1 MPVSIRWI
9 RSTVLALATL
19 WNLGWWIAPWLEARA
34 SPLAGWIYRFYSL
47 ICHQIEARSFY
58 LGHEPL
64 AVCSRCAAIYVGF
77 WISVLALC
85 LWNSRRPGLRWLYAV
100 VGVMTLEVALELLG
114 VRASTFESRTVIG
127 MVAGAVVAPF
137 IVEATEQ
144 TVLELWPAAAQDYAM
159 PSSSK
164 ETT

>member
-1 MPVSIRWI
+1 MAATDRVPVIIPLTISLTPAGIPSIE
-9 RSTVLALATL
+9 S
-19 WNLGWWIAPWLEARA
+19 
-34 SPLAGWIYRFYSL
+34 
-47 ICHQIEARSFY
+47 
-58 LGHEPL
+58 
-64 AVCSRCAAIYVGF
+64 
-77 WISVLALC
+77 ISVLALC

>member
-19 WNLGWWIAPWLEARA
+19 WNLGWWIAPWLQARS

-58 LGHEPL
+58 VGHEPL
-64 AVCSRCAAIYVGF
+64 AVCSRCAAIYAGF
-77 WISVLALC
+77 WICVLAFC
-85 LWNSRRPGLRWLYAV
+85 LWNIRRPGLRWLYAV
-100 VGVMTLEVALELLG
+100 VGVMTLEVVLELLG

-127 MVAGAVVAPF
+127 IVAGVIVAPF
-137 IVEATEQ
+137 VLEATEQ
-144 TVLELWPAAAQDYAM
+144 TVVELWPAAARDYAM
-159 PSSSK
+159 PSSPK